1 MDNGGWNKGP
11 HNVNIIP
18 APQGQQRWG
27 LERVVLSGHLLHSLR
42 LGQGSGCTWVLL
54 AIAVPRSCRPPRRH
68 NDNRGE
74 GGKQGLLQGLH
85 LAIYQNF
92 SAEKRATSGVKKTRW
107 EYPGE
112 KCMSYSHSSTIAP
125 TFTAVA
131 LRYKVS
137 HLHHRPWG
145 SNECLFQCH
154 NADLRQSCHW
164 VTMVA
169 TGWPV
174 AVHCRLWRGD
184 GVGSAR
190 SPPRHGVP
198 PSTPSQTDA
207 AQGPVIHHV
216 LWARQGLCG
225 LPGVVPRSR
234 CLPCL
239 EASRATGA

>member
-92 SAEKRATSGVKKTRW
+92 SAEKRATSGVKK
-107 EYPGE
+107 PGGSILGRSACHTLTLPQLHQLSLQLLFVTKSHIFITDPE
-112 KCMSYSHSSTIAP
+112 APMSACSNVIMQ
-125 TFTAVA
+125 TFA
-131 LRYKVS
+131 K
-137 HLHHRPWG
+137 
-145 SNECLFQCH
+145 
-154 NADLRQSCHW
+154 
-164 VTMVA
+164 VA
-169 TGWPV
+169 TG
-174 AVHCRLWRGD
+174 
-184 GVGSAR
+184 
-190 SPPRHGVP
+190 
-198 PSTPSQTDA
+198 
-207 AQGPVIHHV
+207 
-216 LWARQGLCG
+216 
-225 LPGVVPRSR
+225 
-234 CLPCL
+234 
-239 EASRATGA
+239 